1 LKFSLQGFAYLS
13 APPSLI
19 FINSLKYSM
28 NVANEA
34 HAVFIPAISL
44 VDIDTNSG
52 DSAYLI
58 PSNDDSEISVDFF
71 NKLFGQ
77 IILVNKFR
85 LAKKFI
91 AKKIRRADTFLNK
104 KAMSF

>member
-1 LKFSLQGFAYLS
+1 MS
-13 APPSLI
+13 
-19 FINSLKYSM
+19 
-28 NVANEA
+28 VTNEA

-58 PSNDDSEISVDFF
+58 PSNDDSEVSIDFF

-77 IILVNKFR
+77 ITLVNKFR
-85 LAKKFI
+85 LAKRFL
-91 AKKIRRADTFLNK
+91 AKKIKRADSFLNK